1 MKREDKD
8 RLCRGK
14 KVEKNHV
21 GSFMQH
27 YVHMLLSDFV
37 FLESPYLDHVPLVVL
52 QMPITAK
59 VSTEV

>member
-1 MKREDKD
+1 
-8 RLCRGK
+8 
-14 KVEKNHV
+14 
-21 GSFMQH
+21 MQH